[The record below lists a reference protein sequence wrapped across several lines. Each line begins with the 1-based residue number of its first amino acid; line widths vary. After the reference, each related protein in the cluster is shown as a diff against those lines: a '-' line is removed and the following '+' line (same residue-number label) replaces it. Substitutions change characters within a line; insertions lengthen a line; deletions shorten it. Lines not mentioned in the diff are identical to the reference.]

1 MPEFSYADPAVLAF
15 VVIPLALAFGL
26 IVAVAYA
33 WRRAGEPV
41 AETARA
47 TLLMAAGTAAWMG
60 LTWVVAERGIFRQWD
75 RIPPSAAV
83 LVLLIVLIS
92 ARLSMGGVGR
102 RLSEHIPLWILV
114 GIQGFRFPLEL
125 AMHTM
130 ADRGI
135 MPEQMSYTGR
145 NFDIVTGITAIA
157 VAALV
162 ATNRAGRSLVLIWN
176 IMGIALLVN
185 IVGVALLSTPIFAL
199 FGPDRLNIW
208 ITYPP
213 FVWLPAVMVLA
224 ALTGHL
230 VIFRAVTRTRRADR
244 AV

>member
-1 MPEFSYADPAVLAF
+1 MLPDFSYADPAILAF
-15 VVIPLALAFGL
+15 VLIPLALAAGL
-26 IVAVAYA
+26 IAAVAYA
-33 WRRAGEPV
+33 WRRAGETIT
-41 AETARA
+41 ETARA

-60 LTWVVAERGIFRQWD
+60 LTWVLAERGIFRQWD
-75 RIPPSAAV
+75 RIPPSVAI

-92 ARLSMGGVGR
+92 ARLSLGGVGR
-102 RLSEHIPLWILV
+102 RLSEHIPLWVLV
-114 GIQGFRFPLEL
+114 GSQGFRLPLEL

-130 ADRGI
+130 AERSI

-145 NFDIVTGITAIA
+145 NFDIITGITAIV

-176 IMGIALLVN
+176 VIGMALLMN
-185 IVGVALLSTPIFAL
+185 IVGVALVSTPIFAL

-230 VIFRAVTRTRRADR
+230 MIFRAATRTRPR
-244 AV
+244 

>member
-1 MPEFSYADPAVLAF
+1 MPDFSYADPAVLAF
-15 VVIPLALAFGL
+15 LVIPLVLAVGL
-26 IVAVAYA
+26 VVAVAYA
-33 WRRAGEPV
+33 WRRAGES
-41 AETARA
+41 AAQTARA
-47 TLLMAAGTAAWMG
+47 TLLMAAGTATWMA

-75 RIPPSAAV
+75 RIPPSTAV

-114 GIQGFRFPLEL
+114 GIQGFRLPLEL

-130 ADRGI
+130 AERGI

-145 NFDIVTGITAIA
+145 NFDIVTGITAII

-162 ATNRAGRSLVLIWN
+162 ATNRAGRWLVLMWN
-176 IMGIALLVN
+176 VMGLALLVN
-185 IVGVALLSTPIFAL
+185 IVAVALVSTPIFAL
-199 FGPDRLNIW
+199 FGPERLNIW

-230 VIFRAVTRTRRADR
+230 VIFRAATRTPRR
-244 AV
+244 